1 MFGAAGLVGGA
12 LSGKNKDST
21 TFLIFYKDG
30 TKQTRTVK
38 NNSLEFNKLVQY
50 VEWYLLY
57 KAIYYLYII

>member
-50 VEWYLLY
+50 VEWYFL
-57 KAIYYLYII
+57 